1 MIVPKLVY
9 WNLNLKMDQEYIVKN
24 IISQF
29 YEINRQLN

>member
-9 WNLNLKMDQEYIVKN
+9 WNLNLKMEHEDIVEN

-29 YEINRQLN
+29 YEIDRQLN